1 MKILASGLALALLA
15 TPAMAQSIGEK
26 TSVNSTLGI
35 TPTTEDF
42 VKEAAISDMFE
53 IQSSQMPQERGNAPG
68 KTFAATMVND
78 HQKTTDEL
86 KSMVSSGE
94 VKVQLP
100 SALDSSKT
108 TRDRQAEI
116 AQRPSLRWA
125 KFSQSALAGSKCRFS
140 RA

>member
-1 MKILASGLALALLA
+1 MKKIFAMVAACALLA
-15 TPAMAQSIGEK
+15 GTAAAQ
-26 TSVNSTLGI
+26 TTVSTD
-35 TPTTEDF
+35 DF
-42 VKEAAISDMFE
+42 VKKVAISDMFE

-140 RA
+140 RATMICC